1 MLNVTLTNHET
12 ETTVTLEGRMDTVDA
27 PEFEQALAPVWD
39 MEHPQILLDCQK
51 LEYIS
56 SSGLRVFLK
65 LKKFVDAKGGQV
77 ALSSLQPT
85 VKEVF
90 EMTGFAKMFQMK

>member
-1 MLNVTLTNHET
+1 MLKVTLTNNERET
-12 ETTVTLEGRMDTVDA
+12 IVTLEGRMDTAAA
-27 PEFEQALAPVWD
+27 PEFEQALAPVWT
-39 MEHPQILLDCQK
+39 MEKPQVLLDCQK

-65 LKKFVDAKGGQV
+65 LKKFADAQNGQV
-77 ALSSLQPT
+77 TLSALQPT